1 MITWE
6 ELVEEINKLLPR
18 ASFGNDNEGQ
28 IIIYT
33 NLTNDDNYNLVD
45 MDAGAYHPNVY
56 CEGEGICNYC
66 GGVMS
71 YGLNF
76 ASEESKD
83 EAP

>member
-45 MDAGAYHPNVY
+45 MD
-56 CEGEGICNYC
+56 
-66 GGVMS
+66 
-71 YGLNF
+71 
-76 ASEESKD
+76 EEND
-83 EAP
+83 NG